1 MEIRN
6 RLFPYPVLCED
17 TDDYVKGEFYVETK
31 IVEQGLNDILLQFD
45 IHLDDNGLQS
55 LINTG
60 KAEFVIHIECSN
72 TAFRTVIKTSSNSER
87 YRIMNSRVNGDISL
101 LGMVVSKER
110 IGHYANSALN
120 EDYEGI
126 TLILE
131 KASILAYDNMDPIHI
146 AKNYEELAEKDSIF
160 SVIKE
165 MSMDQ
170 NEQKPVWFR
179 LDNDRIKIIVNEEVY
194 SSYIR
199 YQGNRT
205 MQPLMMSVL
214 VMPAL
219 TFMMETLRNE
229 GCDEHTSDYWFL
241 KMQKYFEQHGKDFIF
256 DVIDNDDV
264 LISEAVQE
272 MLQLPINKTLLSIP
286 EMLGE

>member
-17 TDDYVKGEFYVETK
+17 TDDYIEGEFFVEAK
-31 IVEQGLNDILLQFD
+31 LVEQGVNDILVQFD
-45 IHLDDNGLQS
+45 MHLDNAGLQS

-60 KAEFVIHIECSN
+60 QAEFVIHMECSS
-72 TAFRTVIKTSSNSER
+72 TAFRTVIRTFSNTEQ
-87 YRIMNSRVNGDISL
+87 YRIMNSRVNGDINL
-101 LGMVVSKER
+101 LGMIVSKEK
-110 IGHYANSALN
+110 IGHYTNAQLN

-126 TLILE
+126 TLNID

-160 SVIKE
+160 SVVKE
-165 MSMDQ
+165 IRMDQ
-170 NEQKPVWFR
+170 NEHKPIWYR
-179 LDNDRIKIIVNEEVY
+179 LDNDRIKIIVDEEVY
-194 SSYIR
+194 ASYIR
-199 YQGNRT
+199 YQGNST
-205 MQPLMMSVL
+205 MQPLMMSLL

-219 TFMMETLRNE
+219 TYMMEVLRTE
-229 GCDEHTSDYWFL
+229 GWEEHASDYWFI
-241 KMQKYFEQHGKDFIF
+241 KMQKFYKIHGLDF
-256 DVIDNDDV
+256 VDDIIINEEK

-272 MLQLPINKTLLSIP
+272 MLQLPIGKTLLSIP

>member
-17 TDDYVKGEFYVETK
+17 TDDYIEGEFFVEAK
-31 IVEQGLNDILLQFD
+31 LVEQGVNDILVQFD
-45 IHLDDNGLQS
+45 MHLDNAGLQS

-60 KAEFVIHIECSN
+60 KAEFVIHMECSS
-72 TAFRTVIKTSSNSER
+72 TAFRTVIRTFSNTEQ
-87 YRIMNSRVNGDISL
+87 YRIMNSRVNGDINL
-101 LGMVVSKER
+101 LGMIVSKEK
-110 IGHYANSALN
+110 IGHYTNAQLN

-126 TLILE
+126 TLNID

-160 SVIKE
+160 SVVKE
-165 MSMDQ
+165 MRMDQ
-170 NEQKPVWFR
+170 NEHKPIWYR
-179 LDNDRIKIIVNEEVY
+179 LDNDRIKIIVDEEVY
-194 SSYIR
+194 ASYIR
-199 YQGNRT
+199 YQGNST
-205 MQPLMMSVL
+205 MQPLMMSLL

-219 TFMMETLRNE
+219 TYMMEVLRTE
-229 GCDEHTSDYWFL
+229 GWEDHASDYWFI
-241 KMQKYFEQHGKDFIF
+241 KMQKFYKIHGLDF
-256 DVIDNDDV
+256 VDDIIMNEEK

-272 MLQLPINKTLLSIP
+272 MLQLPIGKTLLSIP